1 MWFREHGSWIWVAV
15 LWTLVQLPFL
25 SGPFRIDDPYHLEA
39 AQQMRRAPA
48 DPYGFEIN
56 WDGTPK
62 SAFDTYASPP
72 LVPAWLAFWAYLCPQ
87 NEVSLHAAMLPFSLA
102 AILTFG
108 LLAKSFDIRPWVAMG
123 LLACSPAFFLGS
135 QVLMPD
141 LPMLCLFLLTVTG
154 ARFYQLRQNSWAA
167 PVACIAGFCCPLA
180 KYNGVVLV
188 PVLIFLELARWRT
201 LRPDPKTGGDGSS
214 SRRSTLFT
222 PGMVTIISA
231 PILSLICWGAFTWT
245 KYGAVHFLKM
255 SAFQRGQAHSLD
267 AATLTA
273 AVLGVLGVGVV
284 PLVLV
289 GFLFRPQRRASW
301 VVGVTSCS
309 IAGAALLAKLVNY
322 KLSSILLF
330 ALSVCISV
338 YILATAICF
347 AWRRF
352 SSKDS
357 ILISL
362 VVWILLG
369 LSFQYGLMF
378 SAVRY
383 VLFLAPPVILLVLRL
398 SAWNPGHNRV
408 VLMFVGNLLFVVAL
422 GLADARQAWVY
433 PSVVAEEIR
442 PRLEK
447 SGGRFFFDG
456 HWGFQYYASQIG
468 GTPIDEL
475 NLPALRAG
483 DLIVVAKT
491 AWSKLKQPPP
501 APGFD
506 VETTLLMVPASG
518 VLRTVSCGAGAN
530 FYASVVSDCERPT
543 WLPFGFSSEPAE
555 TFVFYQVKKPS
566 MAERLT
572 SQESGR

>member
-1 MWFREHGSWIWVAV
+1 MWFREYGSWIWVAG
-15 LWTLVQLPFL
+15 LWALVQLPFL

-48 DPYGFEIN
+48 DPYGFQIN
-56 WDGTPK
+56 WDGTSK

-72 LVPAWLAFWAYLCPQ
+72 LVPAWLALWMYLFPQ
-87 NEVSLHAAMLPFSLA
+87 NEVSLHAAMLPFSLVA
-102 AILTFG
+102 LLTFG
-108 LLAKSFDIRPWVAMG
+108 LLAKSFDIRPWVAMA

-141 LPMLCLFLLTVTG
+141 LLMLCLFLLTVTG

-167 PVACIAGFCCPLA
+167 PVACIAAFCCPLA

-188 PVLIFLELARWRT
+188 PVLICLELGRWRA
-201 LRPDPKTGGDGSS
+201 LQADPNTGDGGSPP
-214 SRRSTLFT
+214 RRSTLVR
-222 PGMVTIISA
+222 PGMITIISS
-231 PILSLICWGAFTWT
+231 PILSLLWWGAFTWT

-255 SAFQRGQAHSLD
+255 SAFQTGQAHSSD

-273 AVLGVLGVGVV
+273 GVLGVVGVGVV
-284 PLVLV
+284 PLLLS
-289 GFLFRPQRRASW
+289 GFLFRPQLRSSW
-301 VVGVTSCS
+301 VIGLTVCAT
-309 IAGAALLAKLVNY
+309 AGAAWLAKLVNY
-322 KLSSILLF
+322 ELSSILLF
-330 ALSVCISV
+330 AFSVCISV

-352 SSKDS
+352 RSKDWV
-357 ILISL
+357 LISL
-362 VVWILLG
+362 VVWILFG

-383 VLFLAPPVILLVLRL
+383 VLFLAPPVILLVLNL
-398 SAWNPGHNRV
+398 SAWNPGHNRLA
-408 VLMFVGNLLFVVAL
+408 LMFVGNLLFVIAL
-422 GLADARQAWVY
+422 GFADARQARVY

-442 PRLEK
+442 PRLKK

-475 NLPALRAG
+475 NLPALSVG
-483 DLIVVAKT
+483 DLIVVAKK
-491 AWSKLKQPPP
+491 AWPKLRQSPP

-506 VETTLLMVPASG
+506 VETKLLMVPESG

-530 FYASVVSDCERPT
+530 FYASVVTDCERPT
-543 WLPFGFSSEPAE
+543 WIPFGFSSEPAE
-555 TFVFYQVKKPS
+555 TFVFYRVTKYS